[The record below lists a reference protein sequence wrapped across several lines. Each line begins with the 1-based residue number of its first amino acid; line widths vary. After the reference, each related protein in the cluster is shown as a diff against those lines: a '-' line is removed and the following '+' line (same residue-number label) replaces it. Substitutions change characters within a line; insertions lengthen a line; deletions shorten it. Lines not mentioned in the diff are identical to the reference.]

1 MWLVAAEY
9 ISSKGEPQWLKK
21 FSRPP
26 TPVEHVQHLAP
37 CSWLITQTLEQS
49 YTVLEIS
56 LCADAPHSCSCNV
69 SSVVSSANSAAV
81 DRLEISARADL
92 KAVDSSRV
100 CRTDDTGNVA
110 AARVRGIST
119 EADLKNGVRLLKSLR
134 D

>member
-1 MWLVAAEY
+1 MFPVTNLVHTGRARQANP
-9 ISSKGEPQWLKK
+9 I
-21 FSRPP
+21 RN
-26 TPVEHVQHLAP
+26 
-37 CSWLITQTLEQS
+37 
-49 YTVLEIS
+49 S
-56 LCADAPHSCSCNV
+56 LPA
-69 SSVVSSANSAAV
+69 
-81 DRLEISARADL
+81 ISAGADL